1 MSNHSTRNPARRLAM
16 LGASLAALALSGT
29 LNFGSTSQGG
39 SPHMSAELLKTLAQ
53 IDIVHVP

>member
-1 MSNHSTRNPARRLAM
+1 MSIRSTRNPARRLAM
-16 LGASLAALALSGT
+16 LGVSLALSGT
-29 LNFGSTSQGG
+29 LNFGSTSQGR

>member
-1 MSNHSTRNPARRLAM
+1 M
-16 LGASLAALALSGT
+16 LGASLAARALSGK
-29 LNFGSTSQGG
+29 LNFGSTSQSG